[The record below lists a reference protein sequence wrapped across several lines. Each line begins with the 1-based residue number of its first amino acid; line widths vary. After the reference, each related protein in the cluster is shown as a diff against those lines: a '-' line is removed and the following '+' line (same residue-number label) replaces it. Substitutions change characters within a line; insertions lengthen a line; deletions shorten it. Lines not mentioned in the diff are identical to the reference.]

1 MEQNWHL
8 NSIQVEA
15 SFFGFGIRDLS
26 ESLFEVRFLDLFIL
40 NKILDLIRSFSD
52 TKVKKKKVWSL
63 SLFISALWAM
73 FFHWGMMKYLLGG
86 DRCATKI
93 ADAI

>member
-1 MEQNWHL
+1 M

-15 SFFGFGIRDLS
+15 NFFGFGIRDLS

-52 TKVKKKKVWSL
+52 TKLKKKKV
-63 SLFISALWAM
+63 
-73 FFHWGMMKYLLGG
+73 
-86 DRCATKI
+86 
-93 ADAI
+93 